1 MVRLRKSV
9 AIDLGTASVLVYVN
23 NKKIVLDEPSV
34 IAKDVL
40 SNQILAVGEEAKKLL
55 GRTPGNIIAVKPIK
69 NGIIS
74 DMKSTEEMLK
84 YFLNKSLE
92 KTLFKPEVLICVP
105 SKSTQVEKRAVLQ
118 AAEEAGAGRAYLIEE
133 PLAAALGADVDINDP
148 GGNMVVD
155 VGGGTTDIA
164 VVSLGQIVTSNSVD
178 VGGDNFDSI
187 IMDHIR
193 NKYKMLIGER
203 TAEEVKIIASG
214 KKMNDSVEIRGRKIG
229 DGLPSKVFVPVNEIY
244 GALLPAIDEIV
255 GGVKYILEATPP
267 ELAADLY
274 DRGLILTGGGALTLG
289 LCQRLGDMLQINSR
303 IAENP
308 TKCVINGTSKA
319 LTWIDTIDEEKS
331 ESIRAKQKQLE
342 RKERMRRR

>member
-1 MVRLRKSV
+1 MARFRKSV

-23 NKKIVLDEPSV
+23 NKNIVLDEPSV

-40 SNQILAVGEEAKKLL
+40 SGKILAVGEEAKNLL
-55 GRTPGNIIAVKPIK
+55 GRTPGNIVAVKPIK

-74 DMKSTEEMLK
+74 DMKATEEMLK

-92 KTLFKPEVLICVP
+92 KSLFKPEVLICVP

-118 AAEEAGAGRAYLIEE
+118 AAESAGSSRAYLIEE
-133 PLAAALGADVDINDP
+133 PLAAALGAEVDINDP

-164 VVSLGQIVTSNSVD
+164 VVSLGQIVISNSVD
-178 VGGDNFDSI
+178 VGGDMFDSI

-193 NKYKMLIGER
+193 NKYQLLIGER
-203 TAEEVKIIASG
+203 TAEEVKINASA
-214 KKMNDSVEIRGRKIG
+214 KNMTDSVEVRGRRID
-229 DGLPSKVFVPVNEIY
+229 DGLPSKVFVPVDEIY

-255 GGVKYILEATPP
+255 EGVKYILEATPP

-274 DRGLILTGGGALTLG
+274 DRGLILTGGGSLTLG
-289 LCQRLGDMLQINSR
+289 LCQRLADELQIDSR

-308 TKCVINGTSKA
+308 IQCVINGTSKA
-319 LTWIDTIDEEKS
+319 LTWIDTIDEEKN

>member
-40 SNQILAVGEEAKKLL
+40 SNEILAVGEEAKKLL

-178 VGGDNFDSI
+178 VGGDNFDYI